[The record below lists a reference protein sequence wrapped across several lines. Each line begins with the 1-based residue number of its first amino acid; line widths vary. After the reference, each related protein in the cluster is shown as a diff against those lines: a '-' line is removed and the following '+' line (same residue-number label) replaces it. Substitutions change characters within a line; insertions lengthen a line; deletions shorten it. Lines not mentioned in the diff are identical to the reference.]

1 MTVNLILWAAGVVL
15 IAVGYVR
22 AREPWQRY
30 QALRAQQANVDRY
43 EAWRGRASATAASGP
58 SGADIAIQMYRRQ
71 TQIWAGVAILGFVLV
86 FAGFAIR

>member
-1 MTVNLILWAAGVVL
+1 MTTNLVLWGLGVAL
-15 IAVGYVR
+15 IAVGYLR

-30 QALRAQQANVDRY
+30 QALREQQANVDRY

-58 SGADIAIQMYRRQ
+58 SGADIAIAIYRRQ
-71 TQIWAGVAILGFVLV
+71 TRIWAGVAVVGFVLV